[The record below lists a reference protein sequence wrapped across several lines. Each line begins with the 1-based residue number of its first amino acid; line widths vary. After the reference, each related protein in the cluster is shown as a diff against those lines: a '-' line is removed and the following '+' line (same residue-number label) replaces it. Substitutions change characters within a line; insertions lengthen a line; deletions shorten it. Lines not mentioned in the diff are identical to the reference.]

1 MKLYLQLELN
11 NNKLNGDDFN
21 ILVNQCPN
29 LRKIKIENN
38 NIDNIE
44 KIKNLMGLNIK
55 KLNVKGN
62 PFIKENKNYKN
73 ELYNIF
79 LSLICIDDCDK
90 EGNDVESTEYRDDPN
105 CYIEDEESD
114 DEIGEFKNEIK
125 EYDSELDE
133 ESENSGESGENID
146 SDERNQEEN
155 ESLENEENNDGI

>member
-90 EGNDVESTEYRDDPN
+90 EGNDVESTEYRDDQN